1 MAELARGERV
11 AVYAPEESDR
21 DEFIAARRASRDY
34 HHPWTAPPTTRGEY
48 DAFVRRSGLEQHQ
61 AFLVRRL
68 DTGELAGYFNVSHII
83 RGALQSAFLGYSA
96 VASQAGH
103 GFMTDGL
110 RLLLPYAWRELGLH
124 RLEANVQPGN
134 HASLA
139 LLERCGFVREGFSER
154 YLRVDGDWRDHER
167 WAARADA

>member
-1 MAELARGERV
+1 MGVLASGERV
-11 AVYAPEESDR
+11 ALYAPAESDR
-21 DEFIAARRASRDY
+21 DEFIAAMRASRDY
-34 HHPWTAPPTTRGEY
+34 HHPWTAPPASRGDFDALVTRS
-48 DAFVRRSGLEQHQ
+48 RLEQHQ

-68 DTGELAGYFNVSHII
+68 DTGELVGYFNVSHII

-96 VASQAGH
+96 VAAQTGQ

-110 RLLLPYAWRELGLH
+110 RLLLTYAWQDLGLH

-134 HASLA
+134 RASIA